1 MEMNKQK
8 FLKFLISEIER
19 QQKNMYKSGEGKKVV
34 AVLTEIYTL
43 ASDGKFDVGRDVS
56 DEINRV
62 HSEHNKFGGVVHHTM
77 K

>member
-43 ASDGKFDVGRDVS
+43 ASDGKFDVGRDVR
-56 DEINRV
+56 DEINNV
-62 HSEHNKFGGVVHHTM
+62 HSEHNNFGGVVHHAV
-77 K
+77 

>member
-43 ASDGKFDVGRDVS
+43 ASDGKFDVGRSVS

-62 HSEHNKFGGVVHHTM
+62 HSEHNKFGGVAYHV
-77 K
+77 